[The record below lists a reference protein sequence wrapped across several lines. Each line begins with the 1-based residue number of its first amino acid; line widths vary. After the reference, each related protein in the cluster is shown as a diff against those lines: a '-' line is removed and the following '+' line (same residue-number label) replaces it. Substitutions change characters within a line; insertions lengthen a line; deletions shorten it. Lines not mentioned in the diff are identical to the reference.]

1 MLLMAVPF
9 HLIWFTTAAALN
21 WDYPDNASYPW
32 SGPDVY
38 VEMAKVLETRGKF
51 DAVVLA
57 DSDGIST
64 AYRGVIDTYVKY
76 GSEMVGKGDPL
87 PIFAA
92 MAGATRQIGLV
103 PTLSTTFFTPQ
114 LLAQTVA
121 SLDHLSNG
129 RSGWNIVTSI
139 GDYNAQNYGM
149 DRLPEG
155 DARYDRADAVV
166 QEAEALW
173 RQAREAAAGESHSG
187 LYMPSPPQGRP
198 VYMQAGG
205 SERGREFAARYA
217 EITIIH
223 SNSIGAMK
231 RYRDD
236 IRARM
241 IRIGRDPDSCKVFYT
256 AKAIV
261 ADSKEEAEALYARH
275 KLRKVLDLEAGLA
288 NFSSRIG
295 YDFSKLELD
304 EPVPHDLPIW
314 GSTGQLQQH
323 VEKGRSPTLREI
335 GRIEG
340 IKESYMALGTP
351 EQIADQFAEH
361 MEKIGGDGFAMRETL
376 HPSNVLP
383 VVDRLVP
390 VLRSRG
396 LIRSDYRYPTFRENL
411 MDPDFNKPVK
421 QG

>member
-1 MLLMAVPF
+1 MAVPF

-21 WDYPDNASYPW
+21 WDYPDNESYRW
-32 SGPDVY
+32 SGPDIY
-38 VEMAKVLETRGKF
+38 VEMAKVLEARGKF
-51 DAVVLA
+51 DALVLA
-57 DSDGIST
+57 DSDAIST
-64 AYRGVIDTYVKY
+64 AYRGVTDTYVKY

-92 MAGATRQIGLV
+92 IATATKHIGLV
-103 PTLSTTFFTPQ
+103 PTLSTTFFTPR
-114 LLAQTVA
+114 LLAQSVG
-121 SLDHLSNG
+121 SLDHLTNG
-129 RSGWNIVTSI
+129 RAGWNIVTSV

-155 DARYDRADAVV
+155 DVRYDRADVLVA
-166 QEAEALW
+166 EAERIWAQALET
-173 RQAREAAAGESHSG
+173 ADDSTDILH
-187 LYMPSPPQGRP
+187 MPQSPQGRP

-205 SERGREFAARYA
+205 SDRGREFAARHA
-217 EITIIH
+217 EITILH
-223 SNSIGAMK
+223 SNSVGAMK

-275 KLRKVLDLEAGLA
+275 KLRKILDMEAGLA

-295 YDFSKLELD
+295 YDVSQLELD

-314 GSTGQLQQH
+314 GSLGQLQQH
-323 VEKGRSPTLREI
+323 VEKGRSLTLREI

-351 EQIADQFAEH
+351 EQIADQFAED
-361 MEKIGGDGFAMRETL
+361 METIGGDGFAIRETL

-383 VVDRLVP
+383 VVDRLIP
-390 VLRSRG
+390 VLRQRA

-411 MDPDFNKPVK
+411 MDPDFNKPVR
-421 QG
+421 GR